1 MGGGKDKSE
10 IKTIIKNELDVEIT
24 TETNNL
30 NKIVNESITNIT
42 TNMVQTAAA
51 KITQTTAASNT
62 ISTGSLVATGG
73 GKVNLAQQAKV
84 QAENKAIIQIVM
96 SADSM
101 AKLGNDIINDI
112 TNKVKNDQAAKQSM
126 ESLAK
131 IGELTKDAGGVEA
144 MVDKI
149 AGMAQNM
156 MKSATGGSKEES
168 STTEITNSI
177 KTKLKNTTT
186 NSSDIKNAITT
197 NITNDMKMAAEAQ
210 CNMDTKASNVLN
222 ATEIR
227 AEGVGSE
234 IIVKQNANVKSFN
247 DCFIKLEMGAKI
259 ANELTNGY
267 KVKTESDTTTKQTTD
282 QALKSDA
289 KIEKETIKE
298 SAVGKSLDNLV
309 DKGADVVKTGLNI
322 ANTWVYM
329 IGAIIL
335 VVIIGIIYLISSV
348 GKSFSFGSS
357 TDTSTDTD
365 VATSTDT
372 DVATDVATDVD
383 TSVDTDA
390 NTDNDQEGGENILL
404 NSNTDGNIYLLAIL
418 VIIIITTARKSLPLC
433 SILLIVI
440 FLYFVYKTNPKSLS
454 YPNKS

>member
-10 IKTIIKNELDVEIT
+10 IKTIIKNELDIEIT

-101 AKLGNDIINDI
+101 SKLGNDIINDI

-126 ESLAK
+126 DSLAK
-131 IGELTKDAGGVEA
+131 IGELSKQAGGPEA

-149 AGMAQNM
+149 ADMASGM
-156 MKSATGGSKEES
+156 MKSVTGGSTETS
-168 STTEITNSI
+168 STTEITNQI

-210 CNMDTKASNVLN
+210 CNMDTKAGNVLN

-259 ANELTNGY
+259 ANELTNGF
-267 KVKTESDTTTKQTTD
+267 KVAAVSDTTTKQTTD
-282 QALKSDA
+282 QGLKSDA
-289 KIEKETIKE
+289 SIIKETVKD
-298 SAVGKSLDNLV
+298 SAIMKSVDNAV
-309 DKGADVVKTGLNI
+309 DKGTDIVKAGMNLAGI
-322 ANTWVYM
+322 WIYIV
-329 IGAIIL
+329 GAI
-335 VVIIGIIYLISSV
+335 VVIAVVGVIYLFASGVISMDDFSKFTPAGAAASV
-348 GKSFSFGSS
+348 VG
-357 TDTSTDTD
+357 DIL
-365 VATSTDT
+365 
-372 DVATDVATDVD
+372 
-383 TSVDTDA
+383 
-390 NTDNDQEGGENILL
+390 DNDQEGGENILL

-440 FLYFVYKTNPKSLS
+440 FLYFVYKTNPKSLG
-454 YPNKS
+454 YLNKS

>member
-24 TETNNL
+24 TETKNL

-51 KITQTTAASNT
+51 SIKQTTAGSNT
-62 ISTGSLVATGG
+62 ISTGALVARGG
-73 GKVNLAQQAKV
+73 GKVDISQQAKV
-84 QAENKAIIQIVM
+84 EAENKAIIQIVM

-197 NITNDMKMAAEAQ
+197 NITNDMKMAA
-210 CNMDTKASNVLN
+210 KAKCDMNTSSGNVLN
-222 ATEIR
+222 ASTIL
-227 AEGVGSE
+227 AEGTDSE
-234 IIVKQNANVKSFN
+234 IKVKQEVNVKSFN
-247 DCFIKLEMGAKI
+247 DCFIKLEMGTKI

-298 SAVGKSLDNLV
+298 SAIGKSIDNAV
-309 DKGADVVKTGLNI
+309 DKGADIVKTGLNM
-322 ANTWVYM
+322 ANTIMYV

-335 VVIIGIIYLISSV
+335 VVIIGIIYSISSV
-348 GKSFSFGSS
+348 GKGFSFGS
-357 TDTSTDTD
+357 STDTD